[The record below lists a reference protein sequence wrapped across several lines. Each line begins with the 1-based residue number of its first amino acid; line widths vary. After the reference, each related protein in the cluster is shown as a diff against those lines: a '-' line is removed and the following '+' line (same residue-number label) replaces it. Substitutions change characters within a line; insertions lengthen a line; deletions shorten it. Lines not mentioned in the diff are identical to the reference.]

1 MKSAKVILDVQDGG
15 PNQQH
20 YVFREPRACLVG
32 PALDCDIRISQ
43 AGAYDVSFYHCMFV
57 IDPPRIRVRDL
68 VSRNGTFVNG
78 ERIGQSLDDIDL
90 GDMHG
95 TELKDGDEVR
105 IGQTVIHVA
114 IREQEDSAEAALAC
128 DHRAS

>member
-1 MKSAKVILDVQDGG
+1 MKSSKVILDVHDSSS
-15 PNQQH
+15 NQQH
-20 YVFREPRACLVG
+20 YVFREPRACVVG

-43 AGAYDVSFYHCMFV
+43 RGTYDVSFYHCMFV

-78 ERIGQSLDDIDL
+78 ERIGQGLHDIDL

-95 TELKDGDEVR
+95 TELKHGDEVR
-105 IGQTVIHVA
+105 IGHTTIRVA
-114 IREQEDSAEAALAC
+114 VQEQDDGVEAELVGNR
-128 DHRAS
+128 RAS